1 MIENFPRLL
10 VATEFPPNG
19 SGGGAA
25 IVRQMLQGWPPEKL
39 HWWSL
44 YPDADAHFGQQV
56 QSHDTIQ
63 IPRRLIPFVRL
74 HRLKSSVLER
84 FWVPWASRH
93 LRQTILKIRPEA
105 IWAIPSGWAIRPLAA
120 VIPETKTSVHV
131 SIHDYPDDLRAVR
144 VMGEKRCREV
154 ARLVDVCYAKATT
167 RDAISQSMVEDL
179 QARTGRDGEVSHA
192 GLRPSDLKF
201 LEHRIEKHSS
211 SIRIAF
217 VGSISAEE
225 TFIAF
230 VNAITSIQ
238 PQLTRPVT
246 LEIFSAHSYATRPW
260 FDPSW
265 MHERGNLADPEF
277 TVALRECDWGFA
289 PMSLRDDDPRHRFSL
304 STKFVSYLSAGLPII
319 TMGHPETGVVQIARQ
334 YNVGP
339 CITSENPVRLRQIIL
354 DAVCLPNPWEIHR
367 SEIIRCAHEEFSS
380 DVLRGRLY
388 RNFEICAQKTSSL
401 QNGMKLA

>member
-25 IVRQMLQGWPPEKL
+25 IVRQMLQGWPADKL

-63 IPRRLIPFVRL
+63 IPRRLMPFVRL

-93 LRQTILKIRPEA
+93 LRQTIRKIRPEV
-105 IWAIPSGWAIRPLAA
+105 IWAIPSGWSIRPLAA
-120 VIPETKTSVHV
+120 VISESKTGVHV

-179 QARTGRDGEVSHA
+179 QARTGRGGEVSHA
-192 GLRPSDLKF
+192 GLRPSDLEF
-201 LEHRIEKHSS
+201 LEHRIEKHPS

-277 TVALRECDWGFA
+277 TAALRECDWGFA

-319 TMGHPETGVVQIARQ
+319 TMGHPETGVVQLAKE
-334 YNVGP
+334 YSVGLCLKSTNRP
-339 CITSENPVRLRQIIL
+339 AIDEEILRVLSISN
-354 DAVCLPNPWEIHR
+354 AWEKFGP
-367 SEIIRCAHEEFSS
+367 EIVRCAYAEF
-380 DVLRGRLY
+380 DQ
-388 RNFEICAQKTSSL
+388 AQLKSSL
-401 QNGMKLA
+401 WANFQRCAMVTARSK